1 MSVSGRLYRLQ
12 LTDSEWDEKSYRLA
26 EVVEALGV
34 SDDVARARQAVA
46 ESEGLLHGSRAKIRA
61 LELEV
66 GNIEAKLKANQER
79 MYGGKVHNPKELSG
93 LSEEAKSLRRRRSD
107 AEDAALELMLQA
119 ETQEAELAERRAC
132 LRQAEAALAE
142 QQAVLQAEK
151 EQLEARL
158 TDLEELRTEL
168 RSRIG
173 SADLALYDDLRSAL
187 GGVAVAL
194 LRRGMCQVCGVDVPT
209 DDARAA
215 ERGEGLHYC
224 PVCNRLL
231 YGGG

>member
-1 MSVSGRLYRLQ
+1 MSVLGQLYRLQ
-12 LTDSEWDEKSYRLA
+12 LTDSEWDEKSQRLA
-26 EVVEALGV
+26 EVAQSLGV
-34 SDDVARARQAVA
+34 SDEVVHAREEVA
-46 ESEGLLHGSRAKIRA
+46 EAERALQDSRVKMRA
-61 LELEV
+61 LELEA
-66 GNIEAKLKANQER
+66 GSLEARLKANQER
-79 MYGGKVHNPKELSG
+79 MYGGKVRNPKELSG
-93 LSEEAKSLRRRRSD
+93 LSDEAKSLRRRRTE
-107 AEDAALELMLQA
+107 AEDVELELMLLA
-119 ETQEAELAERRAC
+119 EAQEAGLAERRAR
-132 LRQAEAALAE
+132 LRQTEATWQE

-158 TDLEELRTEL
+158 GGLEELRSEV

-173 SADLALYDDLRSAL
+173 RADLAFYDDLRAGL

-209 DDARAA
+209 GEAQAV
-215 ERGEGLHYC
+215 ERGEGPHFC